1 MNAHSQPTPSRC
13 YPTVPAP
20 PPWALILWLWVPLL
34 AVAALKLYLGASR
47 LHAGDT
53 RPWLHA
59 GLLVAIAVACT
70 FAHARRR
77 IDLRDGRLE
86 IRSTL
91 FTRRVPVPAMRLDAA
106 RIVDL
111 AEHTELKPGL
121 RKRGFGYPGFS
132 SGIYRTRGGQ
142 LAFCL
147 LTRSERVLAI
157 PLRDGSWLLLSPER
171 PRELL
176 QDLRAYRAP

>member
-1 MNAHSQPTPSRC
+1 MNTRPLPAVPHR
-13 YPTVPAP
+13 YPLAP
-20 PPWALILWLWVPLL
+20 VWPWGLALWVWLPLL
-34 AVAALKLYLGASR
+34 AVAGLTVHLGAGS

-77 IDLRDGRLE
+77 IDLHDGRLE

-106 RIVDL
+106 RVIDL
-111 AEHTELKPGL
+111 AEHTELQPGM
-121 RKRGFGYPGFS
+121 RKIGFGYPGFR
-132 SGIYRTRGGQ
+132 SGHYRTRSGQ
-142 LAFCL
+142 SAFCL

-176 QDLRAYRAP
+176 QDLLASRAP